1 MSDAIR
7 AARWAAI
14 SSGMSLCVMA
24 VDFCLVLG
32 DEFRL
37 IWPNIRCFNRYALV
51 YVVTRYA
58 GLAAQIFNIYFSLRM
73 ASGVVTSP
81 FLCRM
86 WYRYQAISIQLL
98 LAMVQVCLMHRVYA
112 LFLRNCAILC
122 LLILLWTGQLWSM
135 LVSAWLVV
143 PNVAHTDTCYVMRA
157 PTAGVYFGATTM
169 TMNLIVLFMISWRYL
184 NLPVEWIRSGLGYVV
199 LRDSTLSL
207 LTILAWSLL
216 LILCVTGVIETS
228 MNGNVIYYWLFSAMW
243 ISLGRLIINQ
253 WKVAEAESDSC
264 EELTTEIGI
273 GSSGTCDSDTHAVDP
288 TGAFVQM
295 VPLEANHSSVV

>member
-1 MSDAIR
+1 MSDAIG

-14 SSGMSLCVMA
+14 SSGMSLGVMA
-24 VDFCLVLG
+24 MDFCLLLG

-37 IWPNIRCFNRYALV
+37 IWPNVRCFNKYALV

-58 GLAAQIFNIYFSLRM
+58 GLAAQIFNIFFCLRM

-81 FLCRM
+81 SHCRM

-98 LAMVQVCLMHRVYA
+98 LAVVQVLLMLRVYA
-112 LFLRNCAILC
+112 LFLRNSAILC
-122 LLILLWTGQLWSM
+122 LLILLWIGQSLSM
-135 LVSAWLVV
+135 FVSAWLVV
-143 PNVAHTDTCYVMRA
+143 PRVAHTDTCYVVKA
-157 PTAGVYFGATTM
+157 TPAGLYFGVTTM
-169 TMNLIVLFMISWRYL
+169 AMNFIVLFMISWRYL
-184 NLPVEWIRSGLGYVV
+184 NLPLRWIRSGLGYVV

-253 WKVAEAESDSC
+253 SKVAQVEGD
-264 EELTTEIGI
+264 EELTTVHM
-273 GSSGTCDSDTHAVDP
+273 GSLGTWDSDTHAVDP
-288 TGAFVQM
+288 TGAPAQM
-295 VPLEANHSSVV
+295 IITAA